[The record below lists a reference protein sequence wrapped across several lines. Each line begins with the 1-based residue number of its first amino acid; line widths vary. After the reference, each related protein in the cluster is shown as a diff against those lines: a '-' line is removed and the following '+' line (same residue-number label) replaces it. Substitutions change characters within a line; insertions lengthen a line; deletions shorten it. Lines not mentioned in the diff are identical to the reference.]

1 MSFQFQ
7 DFSIF
12 WIIICVLL
20 GVGYAFLLYR
30 KEQKLSK
37 KIRNTLAIVRGV
49 TVFLLSIFLFSPLIT
64 RKELNY
70 EKPIVLVAQD
80 NSQSILLNNQKSF
93 YQGDYL
99 VQRKKFIEKLSD
111 KFEVK
116 DISVG
121 GELTENGTI
130 DFSDR
135 RSNLSLVLQEM
146 INAYRNRNLAAV
158 VLASDGLHNA
168 GPEPQS
174 YIKQVQSPIYTM
186 LMGDSIPKRDLRI
199 SNIIHNEIVYKKNDF
214 MVEIRL
220 NAFDLKDKIAKL
232 HIEHK
237 GKTEWSNADKI
248 VSENQQ
254 LTFKAV
260 LNATEPGMQKYIVK
274 ADLIPGEKNLRNNVM
289 EFYIEVLE
297 NRQQIALIAAAPH
310 PDLAALKSSIESNEN
325 YQVDLILAD
334 EFNLSQ
340 LPKYQLLILHQVP
353 SSFAN
358 MSALFSQIEKQ
369 NFPTWVILG
378 NQSYLDLFNR
388 YNYGLKVLNSRSSAN
403 EVLPIDKGEFQ
414 GFVLS
419 SEWSEF
425 LKEVPPLYAPF
436 GNYRASNVMQ
446 TLFAQK
452 IGSVI
457 TDQPLLSFGVDGERK
472 YAILAAE
479 GLWKWRMEN
488 LKWKGN
494 SVLFD
499 ELSSKIVQ
507 YLSSK
512 DDKRKFRVNLPRYKF
527 EHGENVYFM
536 GELYNDSYELIN
548 TPDVKIIITDEQKK
562 NYDLLFSKTEKS
574 YELEV
579 ADLPAGEYSYKA
591 ETMLGNKKYE
601 VKGQFTIVK
610 NNLEEMNTTAD
621 YTSLRILS
629 KLSGAR
635 AFGANEYDALA
646 EELLKDDRYKT
657 VSYEENKT
665 DEWISLKWI
674 FFLFISLLTFEW
686 VMRKYNGTY

>member
-1 MSFQFQ
+1 MSIQFQ

-12 WIIICVLL
+12 WILICALL
-20 GVGYAFLLYR
+20 AVGYSFLLYR
-30 KEQKLSK
+30 NENKFSK
-37 KIRNTLAIVRGV
+37 KIRITLAIARGV

-64 RKELNY
+64 RKQLNY

-80 NSQSILLNNQKSF
+80 NSQSILLNNQKTF

-99 VQRKKFIEKLSD
+99 KQRKQFIEKLSD

-121 GELTENGTI
+121 AALNENGNI
-130 DFSDR
+130 DFSER

-158 VLASDGLHNA
+158 VLASDGLHNS

-174 YIKQVQSPIYTM
+174 FIKQAQSPIYTV
-186 LMGDSIPKRDLRI
+186 LLGDSIPKRDLRI
-199 SNIIHNEIVYKKNDF
+199 INIVHNEIVYKKNDF
-214 MVEIRL
+214 VVEIRL
-220 NAFDLKDKIAKL
+220 NAFDLKNRNTKL

-237 GKTEWSNADKI
+237 GQTVWNGSDKI
-248 VSENQQ
+248 VTDNQQ
-254 LTFKAV
+254 LNFKAV
-260 LNATEPGMQKYIVK
+260 LNAAEPGMQKYTVK
-274 ADLIPGEKNLRNNVM
+274 ADILPGEKNTKNNTVD
-289 EFYIEVLE
+289 FYIEVLE

-310 PDLAALKSSIESNEN
+310 PDLAALKSSIEQNEN
-325 YQVDLILAD
+325 YQVDLIIAD
-334 EFNLSQ
+334 EFNLGQ
-340 LPKYQLLILHQVP
+340 LPKYQLLILHQLP

-358 MSALFSQIEKQ
+358 MSALFTQIDRQ
-369 NFPTWVILG
+369 NIPTWVILG

-388 YNYGLKVLNSRSSAN
+388 YSYGLKIFNSRSSAN
-403 EVLPIDKGEFQ
+403 EVLPVDKGEFQ

-419 SEWSEF
+419 AEWAEF
-425 LKEVPPLYAPF
+425 LKEVPPLYASF
-436 GNYRASNVMQ
+436 GNYKTSNAMQ
-446 TLFAQK
+446 TLFVQK

-494 SVLFD
+494 SLLFD

-512 DDKRKFRVNLPRYKF
+512 DDKRKFRVNMPTYKL
-527 EHGENVYFM
+527 EHGEKVYFM
-536 GELYNDSYELIN
+536 AELYNDSYELIN
-548 TPDVKIIITDEQKK
+548 TPDVKIILTDEQKK

-591 ETMLGNKKYE
+591 ETMLGNKKHE

-621 YTSLRILS
+621 FTSLRILS
-629 KLSGAR
+629 KLSGGK
-635 AFGANEYDALA
+635 AFGANEYNELA
-646 EELLKDDRYKT
+646 DELLKDNRYKT
-657 VSYEENKT
+657 ISYEENKT

-674 FFLFISLLTFEW
+674 FILFLSLLTFEW
-686 VMRKYNGTY
+686 VMRKYHGSY